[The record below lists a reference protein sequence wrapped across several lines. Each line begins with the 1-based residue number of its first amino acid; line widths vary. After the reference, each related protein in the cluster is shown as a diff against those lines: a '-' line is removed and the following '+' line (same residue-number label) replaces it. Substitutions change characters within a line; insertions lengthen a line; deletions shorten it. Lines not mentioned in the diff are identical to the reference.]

1 MHPIIKILLGA
12 VFVIGSIWWVLQGSG
27 QFFNEPGKGIKDFI
41 TVVNGLL
48 PPFVA
53 LLGLFIVW
61 LELDELKIE
70 KELKQEERKSR
81 KK

>member
-1 MHPIIKILLGA
+1 MHPIIKVLFGAILL
-12 VFVIGSIWWVLQGSG
+12 IGSITYIYSNYDPLNVGVGARRALYTVL
-27 QFFNEPGKGIKDFI
+27 
-41 TVVNGLL
+41 NGLV
-48 PPFVA
+48 PPFIA

-70 KELKQEERKSR
+70 KESKAEKR

>member
-1 MHPIIKILLGA
+1 MHPIIKIFVGA
-12 VFVIGSIWWVLQGSG
+12 VFVIGSIWWILQGSA
-27 QFFNEPGKGIKDFI
+27 QYLNRSGISDFM